1 MNPTERALLNNY
13 QRNFPLTP
21 RPYLAIAREL
31 GCDESMVVTLLKRF
45 IRTGVISRIGP
56 VFRPNTV
63 GVSTLAAMTVPAA
76 RLQQVADAVSA
87 CPAVNH
93 NYEREHRFNLWF
105 VVNAPTRSDRN
116 AVLAGIEAETGL
128 SVMSLPLE
136 RDYHI
141 DLGFDIDFDGAAVP
155 RMDRPAAA
163 PAGAA
168 AALRSGGQLPTDLVA
183 AIQGG
188 LAVVGAPFA
197 RIASETGLSEGD
209 VINLIGARVRTG
221 VIKRFG
227 IVVRHRELGYRANAM
242 CVWDLPE
249 ERIDEL
255 GKRIATI
262 PYVTLCYR
270 RRRCLPD
277 WPYNLFCMIHGKDR
291 ATVLGQVRELAARF
305 ELGGVPGE
313 VLFSGRCFKQRGAYY
328 RQPHTPLTRRRA
340 QAVYG

>member
-1 MNPTERALLNNY
+1 
-13 QRNFPLTP
+13 
-21 RPYLAIAREL
+21 
-31 GCDESMVVTLLKRF
+31 
-45 IRTGVISRIGP
+45 
-56 VFRPNTV
+56 
-63 GVSTLAAMTVPAA
+63 
-76 RLQQVADAVSA
+76 
-87 CPAVNH
+87 
-93 NYEREHRFNLWF
+93 
-105 VVNAPTRSDRN
+105 
-116 AVLAGIEAETGL
+116 
-128 SVMSLPLE
+128 MSLPLE

-163 PAGAA
+163 PAAA
-168 AALRSGGQLPTDLVA
+168 EALRSGGQLPTDLVA

-255 GKRIATI
+255 GKRIAAM